1 MPARHRS
8 LLPYLAVATALL
20 AAACGDNP
28 LQPKK
33 PADPLATAAN
43 IQALGTSFTSLP
55 FQSFSFA
62 TTYVPTAASPM
73 AALRPLLRA
82 AQPTLVTRRALS
94 LAESRLA
101 ATALRAAL
109 VPSSGAIAA
118 SIFPPGVVLGTTY
131 TWNATTFQYEAN
143 DPAVV
148 PGAPSNGVRFILY
161 ALDLAGQP
169 IATQPIGRADF
180 MDESSGNTQTLHV
193 LVVGTTTDPP
203 VTYLDYAVSVTVGTG
218 TASAAV
224 VGFIT
229 DGIERLD
236 FNAAI
241 DETSGSATF
250 DIRFDVNAADA
261 HVRLR
266 MALWAP
272 DRAPPGPTSTGHTRA
287 SAGPWSGGGFRR
299 IEGVCEWSTGSSPMP
314 WCSCTPPSW
323 RSSCSAGSSPGGGVG
338 SCGCTCR
345 APCGA
350 SPSSTPVGSARSR
363 HSRTRC
369 APAPGSKGTAADSSS
384 IM

>member
-43 IQALGTSFTSLP
+43 VQALGTSFTSLP

-82 AQPTLVTRRALS
+82 AQPTLVTGRALS

-109 VPSSGAIAA
+109 VPSSGTIAA
-118 SIFPPGVVLGTTY
+118 SIFPPAVVLGTTY

-169 IATQPIGRADF
+169 IATQPIGYADL

-203 VTYLDYAVSVTVGTG
+203 VTYLDYAVSVTLGAG
-218 TASAAV
+218 TATVAV

-241 DETSGSATF
+241 GETTGSTTF

-266 MALWAP
+266 MTLTAP
-272 DRAPPGPTSTGHTRA
+272 DQNTLRLAINFRLQFGSEVVTVTGTQTLDLTTLSE
-287 SAGPWSGGGFRR
+287 SATLTVLVDGGIYATITETDGSITFAGGGGQELTADDLTALGAIFDA
-299 IEGVCEWSTGSSPMP
+299 IATTFQQFDALFAP
-314 WCSCTPPSW
+314 
-323 RSSCSAGSSPGGGVG
+323 AGSL
-338 SCGCTCR
+338 
-345 APCGA
+345 GA
-350 SPSSTPVGSARSR
+350 
-363 HSRTRC
+363 
-369 APAPGSKGTAADSSS
+369 
-384 IM
+384 

>member
-8 LLPYLAVATALL
+8 LLPYVAVATALL

-43 IQALGTSFTSLP
+43 VQALGTSFTSVP

-94 LAESRLA
+94 LAESRLV

-203 VTYLDYAVSVTVGTG
+203 VTHRETATLTG
-218 TASAAV
+218 LVDGGISAA
-224 VGFIT
+224 ITAT
-229 DGIERLD
+229 DGS
-236 FNAAI
+236 NAFA
-241 DETSGSATF
+241 
-250 DIRFDVNAADA
+250 
-261 HVRLR
+261 
-266 MALWAP
+266 
-272 DRAPPGPTSTGHTRA
+272 
-287 SAGPWSGGGFRR
+287 GGGGQELTADDLTALRAIFDA
-299 IEGVCEWSTGSSPMP
+299 IATTVQQFDALFAP
-314 WCSCTPPSW
+314 
-323 RSSCSAGSSPGGGVG
+323 AGSL
-338 SCGCTCR
+338 
-345 APCGA
+345 GA
-350 SPSSTPVGSARSR
+350 
-363 HSRTRC
+363 
-369 APAPGSKGTAADSSS
+369 
-384 IM
+384 